1 MQTTTSKYTPA
12 KIQER
17 LRTTEDE
24 LPILRQTCRSILD
37 RTADEASSASD
48 ISDIIMRDQSLL
60 AKVIKLA
67 NSAMYL
73 TRTPVTTAIQAVTTV
88 GFDVIRAVAI
98 GAEFVEAAEKRG
110 GNSRDLKCLLARALV
125 SATMALEVG
134 EAIRYPKTEHLFTS
148 TMLYSLGDLV
158 FANYFPEIYRELEQ
172 VRNSEPD
179 RLASLEVDLLG
190 KPLRSLAA
198 TMAKQWG
205 LPSNIT
211 SVIEAKPNLSTH
223 SWEGPQQRLEGLVY
237 GVNELS
243 RCLLSPPTK
252 PIQDALRR
260 ILKHIS
266 TGLELPMPTLETIT
280 IRAFRKAAQFS
291 DTVKIEKD
299 FFVPD
304 VSWGTVRP
312 PSPHIP
318 FIKAIWKASDVEGY
332 VSAANRGNLSETAS
346 SASTS
351 GSRRPPE
358 TDLLEWLQEFSL
370 RALSTTDP
378 NRILNWAAEGLHHEG
393 KFERVVLT
401 VLAPAH
407 GMIEPRVGYGEH
419 VHDLLPLFRT
429 PFNSHHIVARLS
441 KHCEP
446 MRMDNLRTDI
456 DIGQVP
462 QEFLQKWGEGPCLFG
477 PLFAKAQPVGLLVAD
492 HGISKRPIS
501 QSDYATFV
509 MVLAQINANLAR
521 LSF

>member
-1 MQTTTSKYTPA
+1 MQTTISKFTPA

-73 TRTPVTTAIQAVTTV
+73 TRTPVTTAIQAVTIV

-110 GNSRDLKCLLARALV
+110 GSSRDLKCLLARALV

-134 EAIRYPKTEHLFTS
+134 ESIRYSKTEHLFTS

-158 FANYFPEIYRELEQ
+158 IAHYFPEIYRELEQ
-172 VRNSEPD
+172 VRKSEPE

-190 KPLRSLAA
+190 KPLRNLAG

-205 LPSNIT
+205 LPNNIT
-211 SVIEAKPNLSTH
+211 SIIESTPNLSTH
-223 SWEGPQQRLEGLVY
+223 SWERPQQRLDGLVC
-237 GVNELS
+237 GVNEMS
-243 RCLLSPPTK
+243 RCLLSTPTK
-252 PIQDALRR
+252 PIQIALRQLMR
-260 ILKHIS
+260 HLS
-266 TGLELPMPTLETIT
+266 TGLNLPMPTLEAIT
-280 IRAFRKAAQFS
+280 IRAFKKAAQFS

-304 VSWGTVRP
+304 FKWGTVRP
-312 PSPHIP
+312 LSPHIRLVQ
-318 FIKAIWKASDVEGY
+318 AIWKASDVEGI
-332 VSAANRGNLSETAS
+332 VSEANRM
-346 SASTS
+346 STPDAAPFQS
-351 GSRRPPE
+351 TNQTRMPPNTE
-358 TDLLEWLQEFSL
+358 LLVWLQEFSL
-370 RALSTTDP
+370 RALGTTDP
-378 NRILNWAAEGLHHEG
+378 NRILNWAAEGLHQAAG
-393 KFERVVLT
+393 FERVVLT
-401 VLAPAH
+401 VLSPAH
-407 GMIEPRVGYGEH
+407 GMIEPRVGYGEQ
-419 VHDLLPLFRT
+419 VHNLLPLFRT
-429 PFNSHHIVARLS
+429 PINTHHLVAKFC

-446 MRMDNLRTDI
+446 MRVENLRTDI
-456 DIGQVP
+456 DLGQVP

-492 HGISKRPIS
+492 HGLSRGPIS
-501 QSDYATFV
+501 ESDYATFV
-509 MVLAQINANLAR
+509 MVLSQVNANLAR
-521 LSF
+521 LSI